1 MSKNPT
7 FYDTMVS
14 SPQWK
19 AWYEEIMRRH
29 LINEKGGEWKDNKTF
44 DIDESQECGWLGDEH
59 FQEFIKF
66 CCATQQ
72 AQMGEETEVKLV
84 AELHAIANGYKT
96 VSGDDYSGG
105 FQDGLIYAITINN
118 PEWSPVVGEN
128 KTDSAVLAI
137 TEGEE

>member
-7 FYDTMVS
+7 FYDTVVS

-19 AWYEEIMRRH
+19 LWYEEIMRRH
-29 LINEKGGEWKDNKTF
+29 LINEKGGKWEDNKTF

-72 AQMGEETEVKLV
+72 AQMRDKIKKILKDYNDDVISPQE
-84 AELHAIANGYKT
+84 IANRLER
-96 VSGDDYSGG
+96 
-105 FQDGLIYAITINN
+105 LISLLEDISDK
-118 PEWSPVVGEN
+118 E
-128 KTDSAVLAI
+128 DR
-137 TEGEE
+137 